1 MYNDQVRAV
10 LGNILATGTA
20 NTRHTQLKVTI
31 SLPNLQ
37 LHIDIPIRNRRTL
50 TSLVRWSRGWVFARR
65 SLQLKA
71 KSGLQTKGYRSQRL
85 SYDRFL
91 VLVDLVDLV

>member
-1 MYNDQVRAV
+1 MYNDQVV
-10 LGNILATGTA
+10 EPCLATFWQHR
-20 NTRHTQLKVTI
+20 NL
-31 SLPNLQ
+31 NLQ
-37 LHIDIPIRNRRTL
+37 LHIPIRNRRTL